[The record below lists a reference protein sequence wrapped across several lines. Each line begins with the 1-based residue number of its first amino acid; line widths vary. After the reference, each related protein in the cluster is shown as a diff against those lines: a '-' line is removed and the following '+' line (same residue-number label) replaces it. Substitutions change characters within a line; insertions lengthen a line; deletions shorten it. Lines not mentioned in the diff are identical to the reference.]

1 MQGEQGKKAA
11 AAGRTQG
18 LRLSGLYR
26 REPWGY
32 LGMHVKV
39 YPARVDGSLWKMI
52 DPRGTIATAR
62 SSQPLT
68 DLARRER
75 WVPEYPQGK

>member
-1 MQGEQGKKAA
+1 MRRMQKDRAAEAGGLHISGE
-11 AAGRTQG
+11 
-18 LRLSGLYR
+18 YR
-26 REPWGY
+26 RDPWGY

-39 YPARVDGSLWKMI
+39 YPARVDGSLWKLISM
-52 DPRGTIATAR
+52 RGTIATAK

-75 WVPEYPQGK
+75 WVAEYPQGR

>member
-1 MQGEQGKKAA
+1 MRGTQKDGMAKAEAGGLHISGE
-11 AAGRTQG
+11 
-18 LRLSGLYR
+18 YR
-26 REPWGY
+26 RDPWGH

-39 YPARVDGSLWKMI
+39 YPARTDGSLWKLISM
-52 DPRGTIATAR
+52 RGTIATAK

-75 WVPEYPQGK
+75 WVAGYPQGR